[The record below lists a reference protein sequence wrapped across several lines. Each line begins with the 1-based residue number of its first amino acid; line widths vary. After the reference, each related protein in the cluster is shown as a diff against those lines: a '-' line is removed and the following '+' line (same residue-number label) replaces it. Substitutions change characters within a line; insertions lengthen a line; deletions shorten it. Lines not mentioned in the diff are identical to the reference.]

1 MEVAIRNRQRG
12 RRIDVRR
19 LRELTE
25 ALVRDELA
33 LTEVALGIHLIGAR
47 RMAVLNRHWLGHEGS
62 TDILT
67 FDHSEAG
74 GGDAGRGAGR
84 VAARA
89 RTRRRG
95 PRPLHGECFISVDDA
110 VRQAREFGTSPALEV
125 VRYVVHGVLHLL
137 GYDDLEAGARRVM
150 KQAENRLVR
159 RLAARGSLGRLVGV
173 GRRG

>member
-47 RMAVLNRHWLGHEGS
+47 RMAALNLHWLGHEGS

-84 VAARA
+84 VAVRT

-95 PRPLHGECFISVDDA
+95 PRPLHGECFISVD
-110 VRQAREFGTSPALEV
+110 VMAREAREQGKPAAAHWAHI
-125 VRYVVHGVLHLL
+125 VVHGVLHLL
-137 GYDDLEAGARRVM
+137 GLDHVRARDAQAMEALEVRVL
-150 KQAENRLVR
+150 KELRIADPY
-159 RLAARGSLGRLVGV
+159 GV
-173 GRRG
+173 A